1 MLLRKKSILSLGL
14 IAFIMLAMTF
24 GCGVSKQIKENPAKG
39 AYYVALAS
47 YNDALESYLGQK
59 DGLASET
66 RKEIEPVFEEAGKA
80 LDAWGAVHDLEN
92 SDAYEKQAAYNK
104 VKSELF
110 RLLFEY
116 GILQLRE

>member
-1 MLLRKKSILSLGL
+1 MLLKRRSVFLWGL
-14 IAFIMLAMTF
+14 IAFVVPATF

-59 DGLASET
+59 DALAAET
-66 RKEIEPVFEEAGKA
+66 RKEIEPVFEEAGRA

-104 VKSELF
+104 VKAELF